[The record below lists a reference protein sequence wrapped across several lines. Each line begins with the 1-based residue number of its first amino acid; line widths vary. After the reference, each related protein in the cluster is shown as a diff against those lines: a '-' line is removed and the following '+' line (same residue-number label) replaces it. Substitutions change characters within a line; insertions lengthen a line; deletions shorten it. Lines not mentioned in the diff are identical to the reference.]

1 MLCPSVCYTIFRYFD
16 NNWNSVYPLQN
27 FLDELFKLPSNSSNP
42 PFPFHRNDHLS
53 HFLFPLF
60 KFFKNTSASS
70 FSNRFLNRSE
80 PTPKSVFTVFRFLLL
95 FSNFFSRSFQI
106 TIVPLFST
114 LFSQGNIQLLST
126 SSNFLKPQIS
136 FLEWLK
142 KENVWN
148 EKKEKRESWRL
159 LSSITSLDRVPPD
172 FHGITSP
179 SRRVFGVVW
188 SQHAVR
194 SFSMH
199 AAGRVR
205 QRGAGR
211 RECDYC
217 NFDEIRATWHERVCP
232 W

>member
-1 MLCPSVCYTIFRYFD
+1 MRRGIEKYSSAVDYVVSIRLLHDISIFRIIGIRFTRFKI
-16 NNWNSVYPLQN
+16 SSTSFSN
-27 FLDELFKLPSNSSNP
+27 FLPTPPIP

-106 TIVPLFST
+106 TIAPPFST

-136 FLEWLK
+136 FLE
-142 KENVWN
+142 
-148 EKKEKRESWRL
+148 
-159 LSSITSLDRVPPD
+159 
-172 FHGITSP
+172 
-179 SRRVFGVVW
+179 
-188 SQHAVR
+188 
-194 SFSMH
+194 
-199 AAGRVR
+199 
-205 QRGAGR
+205 
-211 RECDYC
+211 
-217 NFDEIRATWHERVCP
+217 
-232 W
+232 

>member
-1 MLCPSVCYTIFRYFD
+1 MKNIRVPLTMLCPSVCYTIFRYFD

-42 PFPFHRNDHLS
+42 PFPLHRNDHLS

-106 TIVPLFST
+106 TIAPPFST

-136 FLEWLK
+136 FLE
-142 KENVWN
+142 
-148 EKKEKRESWRL
+148 
-159 LSSITSLDRVPPD
+159 
-172 FHGITSP
+172 
-179 SRRVFGVVW
+179 
-188 SQHAVR
+188 
-194 SFSMH
+194 
-199 AAGRVR
+199 
-205 QRGAGR
+205 
-211 RECDYC
+211 
-217 NFDEIRATWHERVCP
+217 
-232 W
+232 

>member
-1 MLCPSVCYTIFRYFD
+1 MLCPSVCYAIFRYFD

-106 TIVPLFST
+106 TKLPHHSQPCFRREIFNSLQPLQTFSNPK
-114 LFSQGNIQLLST
+114 SP
-126 SSNFLKPQIS
+126 SSN
-136 FLEWLK
+136 
-142 KENVWN
+142 
-148 EKKEKRESWRL
+148 
-159 LSSITSLDRVPPD
+159 D
-172 FHGITSP
+172 
-179 SRRVFGVVW
+179 
-188 SQHAVR
+188 
-194 SFSMH
+194 
-199 AAGRVR
+199 
-205 QRGAGR
+205 
-211 RECDYC
+211 
-217 NFDEIRATWHERVCP
+217 
-232 W
+232 